1 MISSHATTQQQ
12 WKLDFRHTHSRRL
25 QTPSRVVLLGMCCP
39 FALPATMLYTGT
51 YQERDKEGNSMIKK
65 ATLYTMLGRCLL
77 LSCPCQRNRGRG
89 GALTRFHLSIFFFH
103 RGCSRGLRRKPAA
116 LPCLAFAWPGLA
128 WPGLAWP
135 GWFASQTSRMFRTP
149 AIGIDGASA
158 GRTLLRVSLPAA
170 KALMAKKRERKM
182 QDQMRAL
189 RSSAGAR

>member
-116 LPCLAFAWPGLA
+116 CFERRLLALTA
-128 WPGLAWP
+128 
-135 GWFASQTSRMFRTP
+135 
-149 AIGIDGASA
+149 
-158 GRTLLRVSLPAA
+158 
-170 KALMAKKRERKM
+170 
-182 QDQMRAL
+182 RAL
-189 RSSAGAR
+189 AELSFVCRFPQPRPSWPKNGSARCKIRCEPCAALPVPAEVSVVEFY